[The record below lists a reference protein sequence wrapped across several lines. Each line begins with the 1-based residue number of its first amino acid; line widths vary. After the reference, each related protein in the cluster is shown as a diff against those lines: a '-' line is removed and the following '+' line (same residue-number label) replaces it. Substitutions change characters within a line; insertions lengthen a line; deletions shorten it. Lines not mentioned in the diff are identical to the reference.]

1 MSVEP
6 SWYDHNLY
14 NLSHVAHESSSFPRD
29 DDMSYNYYQN
39 RRPCHNVSIPNG
51 YGAVPASTQSYQDKA
66 YPTSH
71 GAPHQ
76 GHRTT
81 AAYPPLASYA
91 PVHTISN
98 GGNVQRSSATH
109 RSSSRNEPN
118 TALVPHNPTVA
129 TRNRATSNARNDPH
143 TQARNPS
150 STLVPYTGQ
159 PSTASNGQNSIPFPR
174 LGAPRNQASTQ
185 VPYTAQPNPSTT
197 APRQRARAASNA
209 SSSSCSTCSSTSS
222 SSGARSSTD
231 VVDVRADGVNFHFYY
246 HRR

>member
-1 MSVEP
+1 MS
-6 SWYDHNLY
+6 H
-14 NLSHVAHESSSFPRD
+14 
-29 DDMSYNYYQN
+29 NYYQN
-39 RRPCHNVSIPNG
+39 RRPRHNVSVPNG
-51 YGAVPASTQSYQDKA
+51 YGAVPASTQSYHDTP

-71 GAPHQ
+71 RAPPQ

-81 AAYPPLASYA
+81 VAYPPLPSHA
-91 PVHTISN
+91 PAHAISN
-98 GGNVQRSSATH
+98 GGNVRGSSASHPST
-109 RSSSRNEPN
+109 SRNEPN
-118 TALVPHNPTVA
+118 TALVPYNPTVA
-129 TRNRATSNARNDPH
+129 TRNRATSNARNDPRN
-143 TQARNPS
+143 QARNPPS
-150 STLVPYTGQ
+150 AFVPYTGQ

-185 VPYTAQPNPSTT
+185 VPYTAQPRPSNA

-222 SSGARSSTD
+222 SPGARSSTD